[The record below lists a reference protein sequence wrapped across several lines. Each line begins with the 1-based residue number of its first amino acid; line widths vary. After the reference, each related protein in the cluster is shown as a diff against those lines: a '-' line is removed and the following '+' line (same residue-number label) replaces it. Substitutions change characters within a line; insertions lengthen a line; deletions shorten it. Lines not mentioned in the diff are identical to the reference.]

1 MNLIWTWIITL
12 RKNWTV
18 VELWQSFKKSGL
30 DLDRHIWHSA
40 HLWFGIPPL

>member
-18 VELWQSFKKSGL
+18 VGL
-30 DLDRHIWHSA
+30 TE
-40 HLWFGIPPL
+40 F